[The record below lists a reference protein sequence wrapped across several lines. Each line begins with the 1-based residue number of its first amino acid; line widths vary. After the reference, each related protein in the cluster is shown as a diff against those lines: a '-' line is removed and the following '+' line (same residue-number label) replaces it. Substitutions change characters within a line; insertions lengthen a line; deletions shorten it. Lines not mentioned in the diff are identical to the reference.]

1 MRVMKKTKILFA
13 ALLSVCLSLGMAGF
27 AFAAETP
34 DESAEGSITIKLSYD
49 GESLEGGAFAI
60 YEAGDVS
67 LSNGDYSFV
76 LSESFSGFSGTL
88 EDLENETLAEELY
101 EYIEANG
108 ISPLATS
115 ENSSGEVV
123 FDSLSIGLYLVVQ
136 TESCTGYELLS
147 PFLVSLPIYDETSGS
162 YVYDVS
168 AYGKFALI
176 SSPEEET
183 TTAEETTAGE
193 EETESEPKLPQT
205 GQLNW
210 PIPVLAVTGL
220 ALIITGRAVLSGSK
234 KRRGDAA

>member
-1 MRVMKKTKILFA
+1 MKIKKKISLIFA
-13 ALLSVCLSLGMAGF
+13 ALLSVCLSLGMTGF

-34 DESAEGSITIKLSYD
+34 DESAEGSITIELSYD
-49 GESLEGGAFAI
+49 GENLTDGAFAV
-60 YEAGDVS
+60 YRVGDVS
-67 LSNGDYSFV
+67 SSDGNYSFV

-108 ISPLATS
+108 ISPLAEA
-115 ENSSGEVV
+115 ENTSGEVI
-123 FDSLSIGLYLVVQ
+123 FGSLSIGLYLVVQ
-136 TESCTGYELLS
+136 TEGCTGYEVLS
-147 PFLVSLPIYDETSGS
+147 PFLVSLPVYDETSES
-162 YVYDVS
+162 YVYDIS
-168 AYGKFALI
+168 AYGKFVLTG
-176 SSPEEET
+176 SPEEET

-220 ALIITGRAVLSGSK
+220 ALIITGWAILSGSK